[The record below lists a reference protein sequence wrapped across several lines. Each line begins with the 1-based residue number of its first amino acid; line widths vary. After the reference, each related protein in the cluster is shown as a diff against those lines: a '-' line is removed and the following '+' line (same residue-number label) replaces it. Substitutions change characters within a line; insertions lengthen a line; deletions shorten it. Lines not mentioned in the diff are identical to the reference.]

1 MARSEKSL
9 EDMYENLIIEEEE
22 ESEIVVTNTDVVEQK
37 TTYMLVEKFLT
48 EKNINFQAMQNLLA
62 SLRRPKE
69 GMEVYDMGGL
79 KYSFIFFH
87 ELDVQKVLEGGP
99 WSFEQSILV
108 LHEVKMGEDPMAVKL
123 QNLEM

>member
-69 GMEVYDMGGL
+69 GMEVYDMG
-79 KYSFIFFH
+79 
-87 ELDVQKVLEGGP
+87 
-99 WSFEQSILV
+99 
-108 LHEVKMGEDPMAVKL
+108 A
-123 QNLEM
+123 